1 MEREEVVAL
10 IDAIA
15 ANPSAGDLIPGTGGA
30 RKLRWARPGGGKSG
44 GFRVITYYHSEGIPV
59 FLLDIYGKNEK
70 SNISDAEANALAKIL
85 ARIVDVYQGKGG
97 ER

>member
-1 MEREEVVAL
+1 L

-15 ANPSAGDLIPGTGGA
+15 ANPIAGDLIPGTGGA
-30 RKLRWARPGGGKSG
+30 RKLRWARPGGGKKG
-44 GFRVITYYHSEGIPV
+44 GFRVIAYHHSEGIPV

-85 ARIVDVYQGKGG
+85 ARIVDAYQGKGG
-97 ER
+97 KQ